1 MVMPRKFCKSLVLSC
16 LLTLVMASVCLA
28 YTPPKEIPE
37 SDIAIGGITLGASVD
52 YVRSIYGAP
61 DSITDINNGKG
72 SEPLTLFRYGDSFFV
87 YLNQHSGRV
96 AKVESTG
103 NNGLKT
109 PAGFAVGMKISD
121 VARHYKDAGRSADGG
136 KFYAYTAKWWKIL
149 AFQAND
155 EGIIT
160 SISIYGTD

>member
-1 MVMPRKFCKSLVLSC
+1 MIICLSSH
-16 LLTLVMASVCLA
+16 TM
-28 YTPPKEIPE
+28 
-37 SDIAIGGITLGASVD
+37 GASAS

-61 DSITDINNGKG
+61 DSITDIRKG
-72 SEPLTLFRYGDSFFV
+72 RGTAYLTLFRYGDSFFV